1 MTYPSAISCINV
13 ELAPL
18 SDQLRH
24 VSMSLPR
31 IIVSGFADFGFG
43 LGHVQY
49 RVLGLIV
56 VCLDIVHG
64 HLRRLL
70 GEL

>member
-1 MTYPSAISCINV
+1 
-13 ELAPL
+13 
-18 SDQLRH
+18 
-24 VSMSLPR
+24 MSLPR